1 LGFGKLGKFPV
12 CGMSENWERKV
23 KKDLKDWEYEDIID
37 NILIWCLR
45 CILLRI
51 EIAYNERVKNKV
63 INKN

>member
-1 LGFGKLGKFPV
+1 MGFGKLGKFPV
-12 CGMSENWERKV
+12 CGMSENRERKV
-23 KKDLKDWEYEDIID
+23 KKDLKDREYEDIID

>member
-1 LGFGKLGKFPV
+1 
-12 CGMSENWERKV
+12 MSENWERKV

>member
-1 LGFGKLGKFPV
+1 MGFGKLGKFPV